1 MSNQLLVGAAE
12 VDITPPIGTAMA
24 GSLFPR
30 TSEGV
35 HDPLGARAIVLESN
49 GTRIAYV
56 LVDLVKLYRKE
67 GDRAVALAA
76 EATGIPE
83 SNVVWAASHTHSG
96 PYVGPMFG
104 AEEGGVDEEWLAT
117 VPEKFADA
125 VRKAD
130 EAKKPATASFARGY
144 CLSVGQNRRFRFK
157 DGRELNGWCLNRG
170 EEDVQCLGTAA
181 PIDPEAGVLSFDG
194 EDGTP
199 IAILWHYTLHTNVYF
214 GNKFSADYPSV
225 VAANL
230 RKRFGDQVVPV
241 FMPGACGDINASY
254 GPPVTTGDAETDRWA
269 HCELVGN
276 RIAHAMLSA
285 LEKRKEIEGAPSLAT
300 VKEEIT
306 VPYRDLTVDQEERI
320 RTSQWGE
327 KNEDVFRNELEI
339 MRREGVTEAKT
350 IIQAW
355 RIGDIGFA
363 SLPGEVFVEWGLK
376 IKEESPFPWT
386 FPVELGGDY
395 LGYIVTEQAWEA
407 GGYESLIARSAR
419 PSVEGCAAMTNKA
432 LELLNRLYGEKS

>member
-1 MSNQLLVGAAE
+1 MTDHLLASAAE
-12 VDITPPIGTAMA
+12 VDITPPVGTAMA
-24 GSLFPR
+24 GSLRPR
-30 TSEGV
+30 TSVGV
-35 HDPLGARAIVLESN
+35 RDPLCARAIVLESN
-49 GTRIAYV
+49 GERIAYV
-56 LVDLVKLYRKE
+56 LLDLVKLYRKE

-83 SNVVWAASHTHSG
+83 SNIVWAASHTHSG

-117 VPEKFADA
+117 VPGKFAEA
-125 VRKAD
+125 VEKAD

-144 CLSVGQNRRFRFK
+144 CMSTGQNRRFRFK

-181 PIDPEAGVLSFDG
+181 PIDPEVGALSFDG
-194 EDGTP
+194 EDGAP

-214 GNKFSADYPSV
+214 GSRFSADYPAV
-225 VAANL
+225 VTEHL
-230 RKRFGDQVVPV
+230 RKRFGNGVVPV
-241 FMPGACGDINASY
+241 FLPGACGDINTICS
-254 GPPVTTGDAETDRWA
+254 PERETDDPDERRWA
-269 HCELVGN
+269 VCEAVGK
-276 RIAHAMLSA
+276 RIAHVMLSA
-285 LEKRKEIEGAPSLAT
+285 LEKKRKIDGAPALAAL
-300 VKEEIT
+300 KEEMT
-306 VPYRDLTVDQEERI
+306 VPYRDLNVDQEKRI
-320 RTSQWGE
+320 RASQWGE
-327 KNEDVFRNELEI
+327 QNEDVFRNELEI
-339 MRREGVTEAKT
+339 MRKEGETEAGT

-395 LGYIVTEQAWEA
+395 LGYIVTEQAWKA

-419 PSVEGCAAMTNKA
+419 PSVEGCAAMTDKA
-432 LELLNRLYGEKS
+432 LELLRKLYGG